1 LGGDGGIRFD
11 VFVPV
16 GRGWA
21 ATAALAS
28 RLRVRGWSSRRR
40 PGPQKPSSC
49 APAVE
54 CTTVGAHVDGLRDP
68 VVAMATEAAH
78 DSPACAA
85 AVRRGAWTGSRWR
98 ARRVGWLA
106 VACAARG
113 LARGGV
119 RGVWGWLAVACA
131 ACGLARGG
139 VQDRASAIR
148 APDRRVVLPRW
159 GWTCKSSTL
168 DERDHRCGKVA
179 RTSGCWRTWSD
190 TADPMSNHGQRS
202 NQVSEREWDRP
213 ARNEAPGSREVG
225 GSMGGHRSAEVAGLR
240 RSRVCGGAGLWTI
253 AVRAVAGLQRAG
265 SAGGHGV
272 AEAADL

>member
-1 LGGDGGIRFD
+1 LTGCGTLSSLWRPKQHTI
-11 VFVPV
+11 
-16 GRGWA
+16 
-21 ATAALAS
+21 ALHV
-28 RLRVRGWSSRRR
+28 LL
-40 PGPQKPSSC
+40 PS
-49 APAVE
+49 
-54 CTTVGAHVDGLRDP
+54 
-68 VVAMATEAAH
+68 
-78 DSPACAA
+78 AA
-85 AVRRGAWTGSRWR
+85 AY
-98 ARRVGWLA
+98 
-106 VACAARG
+106 G

-119 RGVWGWLAVACA
+119 RGVWAGSRWRARRMGWLAAECA
-131 ACGLARGG
+131 ARGLARGG

-159 GWTCKSSTL
+159 GWTCEPSAL
-168 DERDHRCGKVA
+168 DDRDHRCGKLA

-190 TADPMSNHGQRS
+190 TADPMSNYGQHS

-272 AEAADL
+272 AEAAGL